1 MHTTPL
7 TLFGMGGGG
16 GKAPYQFF
24 PYNLYKQELVPKNF
38 LLLVLIL
45 LPHWCKILRS
55 YLVPL
60 KKFSFSGQIIIK
72 LRLW

>member
-55 YLVPL
+55 Y
-60 KKFSFSGQIIIK
+60 
-72 LRLW
+72 